1 MQLKFENDRDE
12 MFFLLGKL
20 TGFLADPAHVDAL
33 ARALARALAHPFG
46 GAQTRMRLL
55 ELHAILGQMLAVDP
69 GALPTIQ

>member
-20 TGFLADPAHVDAL
+20 SGFLADPAHVD
-33 ARALARALAHPFG
+33 ALARALAHPFG

-55 ELHAILGQMLAVDP
+55 ELHAVLGQVLAVDP
-69 GALPTIQ
+69 GTLPTTH

>member
-1 MQLKFENDRDE
+1 MNLKFENDRDE

-33 ARALARALAHPFG
+33 TRAITHPFG

-55 ELHAILGQMLAVDP
+55 ELHAVLGQVLEVDP
-69 GALPTIQ
+69 GSLPTIQ